1 MDEQRTAAPP
11 WTELIRLVF
20 GGMATQVVGLAVRL
34 RLPDAIG
41 EGERTADG
49 LAKDFE
55 SEPAAMNR
63 LLRGLAAL
71 GVLHESEPGVFALT
85 PVGQLLRADRAPSFH
100 ALTRML
106 TDPAV
111 ATAWQH
117 LDHSVRT
124 GDPAFDRVF
133 GRDFFAYLAD
143 DPDLSWLYNSAM
155 SQGTRGI
162 ADLVA
167 VRQDFS
173 GVRTVVDIGGGDGTL
188 LAAVLRAHPS
198 LRGVLYDTAA
208 GVAQAA
214 EVLAAAGVAD
224 RCEVAVGDFFAD
236 VPAGGDVYLLK
247 SVVHGWEDERAA
259 TILAHCRRGLPAHGR
274 IVMVEHL
281 LPDTVP
287 ADAVPTTYLND
298 LNLLVNGNGLERTR
312 GDFERLCAAAGLTL
326 AAVTPLDGTDLWLIE
341 AVPVSAGPPS

>member
-1 MDEQRTAAPP
+1 MAEKQAVAPP
-11 WTELIRLVF
+11 WTDLIRLVF

-49 LAKDFE
+49 LAADFE

-71 GVLHESEPGVFALT
+71 GVLRESKPGVFALT
-85 PVGQLLRADRAPSFH
+85 PVGELLRADRSPSFH
-100 ALTRML
+100 SLARML

-124 GDPAFDRVF
+124 GGPAFDHVF

-143 DPDLSWLYNSAM
+143 DPDLSWLYNAAM
-155 SQGTRGI
+155 SQGTGGI
-162 ADLVA
+162 AGLVA
-167 VRQDFS
+167 AHQDFS
-173 GVRTVVDIGGGDGTL
+173 GVRTVVDVGGGDGTL

-198 LRGVLYDTAA
+198 LRGVLYDSAA
-208 GVAQAA
+208 GVAQAG

-224 RCEVAVGDFFAD
+224 RCAVEAGDFFAA
-236 VPAGGDVYLLK
+236 VPEGGDLYLLK

-259 TILAHCRRGLPAHGR
+259 RILAHCRRALPAHGR

-312 GDFERLCAAAGLTL
+312 GDFEQLCAAAGLTVE
-326 AAVTPLDGTDLWLIE
+326 AVTPLAGTDLWLIE
-341 AVPVSAGPPS
+341 AVPASADPLG